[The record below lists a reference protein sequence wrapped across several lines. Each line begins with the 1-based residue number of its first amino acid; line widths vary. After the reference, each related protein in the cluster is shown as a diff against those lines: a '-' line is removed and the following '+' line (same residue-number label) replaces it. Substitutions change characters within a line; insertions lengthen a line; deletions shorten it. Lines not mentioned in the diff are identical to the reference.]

1 MRAEFV
7 REICCPARECLSGE
21 LRLEVGASQVL
32 NYRNGPVEEVRE
44 GAVTCGACG
53 RAYPIE
59 GYVLSFEQ
67 LFPEA
72 LREEARFWG
81 KWYGFMWSQ
90 GHLGFF
96 DLRAPMAP
104 QIAQG
109 VEALDPSTLER
120 KDLGGSHSILADHPL
135 IKDAEAVLDI
145 GCGTGWSSLFLA
157 RRGHRVVGF
166 DPSVENMRLAKRY
179 AISQGEYIEY
189 IGAGLGFIAF
199 RPGVFDAIFALHSI
213 HHVPGLGGEMRLARE
228 WLREGGG
235 IAVDEHIRH
244 NPVMEALAGR
254 LHEWAQAE
262 VFPKVRTLDIEELH
276 SRLPRAPQSTLED
289 AGSEEVIS
297 SIVDNFVLESVSTR
311 YVSLN
316 SFSFIYYLDRGMDVK
331 SYYVSAGVLDKIYQF
346 FQEAFPDGTEYVAM
360 IGRRDDATLGTPNEV
375 AERALNLMAS
385 VEDGYKDAASLSV
398 AIPAL
403 QERITRL
410 NADIQAR
417 SGYIEE
423 LERVFTVKN
432 RHIAR
437 LEQIVR
443 GQEEVMKAAPV
454 RAVVGLMGALRGIRR
469 GRRGNKGNRG

>member
-7 REICCPARECLSGE
+7 RELQCPARDCLSGE
-21 LRLEVGASQVL
+21 LRLEAIASQTL
-32 NYRNGPVEEVRE
+32 HYKDGPVDEVRE
-44 GAVTCGACG
+44 GRVVCGACG

-59 GYVLSFEQ
+59 EYVLSFEQ
-67 LFPEA
+67 LFPET
-72 LREEARFWG
+72 LREEARYWG

-104 QIAQG
+104 QIING

-120 KDLGGSHSILADHPL
+120 KDLGGSHSMLAGHPL
-135 IKDAEAVLDI
+135 IRGAEVVLDI

-157 RRGHRVVGF
+157 RRGHKVVAF

-189 IGAGLGFIAF
+189 IGAGLGFLSF
-199 RPGVFDAIFALHSI
+199 QPNTFDAIFALHSI
-213 HHVPGLGGEMRLARE
+213 HHVPRLGEEMAIVRE
-228 WLREGGG
+228 WLQEGGG

-254 LHEWAQAE
+254 LHEWAQTE

-289 AGSEEVIS
+289 AGSEDVIS

-311 YVSLN
+311 YVSLD
-316 SFSFIYYLDRGMDVK
+316 SFSFVYYLDREMDVK
-331 SYYVSAGVLDKIYQF
+331 SYYISAGVLDRIYRF

-360 IGRRDDATLGTPNEV
+360 VGRREDGALGMPNEL
-375 AERALNLMAS
+375 ADRALKLTTGL
-385 VEDGYKDAASLSV
+385 EEGYQDAASLSA

-403 QERITRL
+403 QERIGRL

-423 LERVFTVKN
+423 LERAVAVKN
-432 RHIAR
+432 AHITK
-437 LEQIVR
+437 LEQVVR
-443 GQEEVMKAAPV
+443 RQDEVMKTVPM
-454 RAVVGLMGALRGIRR
+454 RAMARVTEALGRIRG
-469 GRRGNKGNRG
+469 GKGQR